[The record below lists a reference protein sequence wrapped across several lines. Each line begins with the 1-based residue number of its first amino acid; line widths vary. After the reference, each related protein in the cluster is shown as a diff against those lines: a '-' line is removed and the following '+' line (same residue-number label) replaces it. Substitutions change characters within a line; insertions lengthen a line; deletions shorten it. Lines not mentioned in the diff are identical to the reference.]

1 MGAESFN
8 LMSMKFPFV
17 CTLFVAL
24 SVGGS
29 AWAKQTIA
37 RMPVADA
44 KVSGAVAVSDGQ
56 VSMSS
61 GASVVA
67 GERGARISLTR
78 GGEVAVCANSAVHVA
93 AGAHPGETTV
103 SLDAGAMELRGT
115 LGQFSD
121 VVLTPDLRILV
132 SGPAAEDVRV
142 RTNQQG
148 DTCVDNVA
156 PGASAGTTGGVDAP
170 YVTVTEQ
177 LGTGVYRVQ
186 SGQRV
191 MFEHGSVAA
200 VVDHEKEPCGCPP
213 VAENLV
219 AASPAA
225 AGSPGA
231 PGVSPGNAAAAG
243 PKPPEFPLAQSE
255 GLAPAPPPPTEPVVK
270 PGEPH
275 AQVTIPF
282 AYDGSNPPAATAGAA
297 PPPPPPSPAAPT
309 ATASTPAAQRKS
321 GGDVWGAV
329 KHFFG
334 KIFGKRSEPAK

>member
-1 MGAESFN
+1 VKLRQFIPLVSLLGTA
-8 LMSMKFPFV
+8 V
-17 CTLFVAL
+17 
-24 SVGGS
+24 S
-29 AWAKQTIA
+29 AQQTIA

-44 KVSGAVAVSDGQ
+44 KVSGVVSIANGQ
-56 VSMSS
+56 VEMAS
-61 GASVVA
+61 GASVA
-67 GERGARISLTR
+67 AADRGARISLTR

-93 AGAHPGETTV
+93 AGSHPGETTV
-103 SLDAGAMELRGT
+103 SLDRGAMELRGT

-121 VVLTPDLRILV
+121 VILTPDLRILV

-156 PGASAGTTGGVDAP
+156 AGASSGASTVTDAP

-213 VAENLV
+213 APQDLVAETT
-219 AASPAA
+219 APASPANPDGTA
-225 AGSPGA
+225 TARSGA
-231 PGVSPGNAAAAG
+231 TAVA

-275 AQVTIPF
+275 AQVSIPF
-282 AYDGSNPPAATAGAA
+282 AYDGSNPPPPTVDQA
-297 PPPPPPSPAAPT
+297 PPPPTAAAPIAPPPT
-309 ATASTPAAQRKS
+309 APAPAPAKS
-321 GGDVWGAV
+321 GGDVWSAV

-334 KIFGKRSEPAK
+334 KIFKRQ